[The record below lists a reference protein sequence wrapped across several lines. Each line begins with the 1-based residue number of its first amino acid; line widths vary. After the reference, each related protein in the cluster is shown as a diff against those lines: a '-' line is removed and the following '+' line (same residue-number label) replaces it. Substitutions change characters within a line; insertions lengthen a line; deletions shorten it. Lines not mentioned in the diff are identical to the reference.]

1 MKVVIGFIVLAKVS
15 TQKMPSLKSV
25 DNSTIPPALH
35 SFEAIRRFWDRKGNI
50 TVASINPGEV
60 YVTKSNE
67 AITTLLGSCVSACIR
82 DPLAGVGGMNHF
94 LLPSGNGTLQDQ
106 QMSESARYGAWA
118 MEALI
123 NAIISHGGSKGN
135 LEIKLFGGANVV
147 GQMTH
152 YEVGEMNQQFILDYI
167 EREGLFVRARD
178 LGGKHP
184 RKIIYFPQTGL
195 VKVRELSNDNQ
206 DGVMTKEC
214 KYRDSLA
221 KEPSKN
227 NIELFD

>member
-1 MKVVIGFIVLAKVS
+1 
-15 TQKMPSLKSV
+15 MPSLKSL
-25 DNSTIPPALH
+25 DSSNLPPALH
-35 SFEAIRRFWDRKGNI
+35 SFESVRRFWDRKGNI
-50 TVASINPGEV
+50 SVASVNPGEF

-94 LLPSGNGTLQDQ
+94 LLPSGVDSPEVQ

-123 NAIISHGGSKGN
+123 NGIITNGGSKGN

-147 GQMTH
+147 GKMTH

-167 EREGLFVRARD
+167 AREGLFVRAQD
-178 LGGKHP
+178 LGGTLP
-184 RKIIYFPQTGL
+184 RKIIYFPLTGL
-195 VKVRELSNDNQ
+195 VKVRELGHENDEK
-206 DGVMTKEC
+206 VAAMES
-214 KYRDSLA
+214 KYRESLA

-227 NIELFD
+227 NIELF